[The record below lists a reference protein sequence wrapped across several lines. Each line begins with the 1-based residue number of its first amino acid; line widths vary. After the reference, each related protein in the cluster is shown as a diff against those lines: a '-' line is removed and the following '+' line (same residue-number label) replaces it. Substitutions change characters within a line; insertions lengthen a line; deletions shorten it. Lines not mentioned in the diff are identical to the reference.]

1 MTEKT
6 AETSAEPAATEG
18 ARERVRGWMR
28 TAVAV
33 VVAVLLVGDVAIY
46 SLYQALLSRVQSQE
60 HRLERLDKMVND
72 MVVANQNAEK
82 IEGIETQVDNI
93 ETQISDLTKVIKE
106 QDEYTAAV
114 AAEAAK
120 KKGRRQRRN

>member
-1 MTEKT
+1 
-6 AETSAEPAATEG
+6 
-18 ARERVRGWMR
+18 MR